1 LGIEVEEEL
10 ALVYIGE
17 FHKNHPLFL
26 IVVHNTSKMK
36 RRCFKI
42 DALFS
47 KLVIYITDICPYVI
61 DTREVTAM
69 NIKNPIVIR
78 LASLMDE
85 LDEGPLRAVY
95 MVVNEMHELQTGKK
109 RPVDTGEILNR
120 R

>member
-1 LGIEVEEEL
+1 
-10 ALVYIGE
+10 
-17 FHKNHPLFL
+17 
-26 IVVHNTSKMK
+26 
-36 RRCFKI
+36 
-42 DALFS
+42 
-47 KLVIYITDICPYVI
+47 
-61 DTREVTAM
+61 M